1 MRTVRFELLRPDE
14 VLAERSRCPV
24 VYQPIGPLEWH
35 GPHMPFGMDPLHA
48 EAIARRVAESIGGVV
63 MPTLFWGAERE
74 LSPEAL
80 RNIGFEEDKWIIGM
94 DYPANKMPSMY
105 SQEDIFGLVVRGRLE
120 LIVKQGYRLI
130 VIVNGHGACNHMET
144 LARLA
149 AEFTAQS
156 PSRVM
161 FITAFKPDLAEG
173 RYSGIGH
180 ADAVETSILMA
191 LHPDSVDLSTLPM
204 LPEPL
209 RNVDWGIVDGP
220 TFAGNPNADRTLA
233 ESADPRRHASA
244 ERGERIMAETTLWIG
259 EQIQTALRGIEAK
272 R

>member
-14 VLAERSRCPV
+14 VIAERKRCPV

-48 EAIARRVAESIGGVV
+48 EAVARRVAASVGGVV

-74 LSPEAL
+74 LNPEML

-94 DYPANKMPSMY
+94 DYPANSMPSMY
-105 SQEDIFGLVVRGRLE
+105 SQEDIFGLVVRARLD
-120 LIVKQGYRLI
+120 LIVRQGYRLI
-130 VIVNGHGACNHMET
+130 VIVNGHGAHNHMAT
-144 LARLA
+144 LDRLA

-161 FITAFKPDLAEG
+161 FITAFKPDLEEG

-180 ADAVETSILMA
+180 ADAIETSIFMA
-191 LHPDSVDLSTLPM
+191 LHPDAVDLNTLPA
-204 LPEPL
+204 LPEAL
-209 RNVDWGIVDGP
+209 RNMDWGIVDGP
-220 TFAGNPNADRTLA
+220 TFAGTPNADRTLA
-233 ESADPRRHASA
+233 EASDPRRHASA
-244 ERGERIMAETTLWIG
+244 ERGERIMAETSEWIG
-259 EQIQTALRGIEAK
+259 EQVQAALRDLAAK